1 MRASLAIALP
11 VLALVLGAGGAGAID
26 RAPPAEIQAP
36 PEYPS
41 QPIKLST
48 EQEKFIWQ
56 RVNDQLTAIP
66 PLSSLPVR
74 PGQVLAN
81 DVPVQPLPDDV
92 TAEVPALK
100 GHAYT
105 IVQDRL
111 MIVNPSDKI
120 VGHVI
125 DINMR
130 SIR

>member
-1 MRASLAIALP
+1 MRASLGIALP
-11 VLALVLGAGGAGAID
+11 VLAVMLGAGSAGAID
-26 RAPPAEIQAP
+26 NAARVEPTA
-36 PEYPS
+36 EYPS

-48 EQEKFIWQ
+48 EQERLIWQ
-56 RVNDQLTAIP
+56 RVHNRPEMAVP
-66 PLSSLPVR
+66 PLSSLPVP
-74 PGQVLAN
+74 PGQVLPN

-125 DINMR
+125 DINQR